1 MDYNEKI
8 LAYFKQFIDLV
19 EEPEKTKLIAFYK
32 TLPEEFYD
40 YPAVSSENQSKIH
53 LIHHGLMYAIYD
65 GLIALKQFIRARSD
79 IMQKYKDNADYKGTT
94 PESDLICA
102 FLLHDCLKYKK
113 NPSGINVFH
122 DKDCANLCDQLGFNE
137 VICELVRCGH
147 GQWSS
152 SLSKEHPFVDIANKK
167 YVDLIWLLHYADMIA
182 AANESLPLLE
192 APEPFDRSIFSK
204 NRQAKFTDNTIDT
217 VWWVKEEVNDQQ
229 GS

>member
-8 LAYFKQFIDLV
+8 LAYFKRFIDLV

-53 LIHHGLMYAIYD
+53 LIYHGLMYAIYD

-79 IMQKYKDNADYKGTT
+79 IVQKYKDDADYKGTT

-122 DKDCANLCDQLGFNE
+122 DKDCANLCEQLGFNE
-137 VICELVRCGH
+137 VICELVRYGH

-152 SLSKEHPFVDIANKK
+152 SLNKEEPLAGIANSK
-167 YVDLIWLLHYADMIA
+167 YVDLIWLLHYADMVA

-204 NRQAKFTDNTIDT
+204 RRQAKFTDSTIDT

-229 GS
+229 TN